1 MIKELAESLAKIAS
15 TEEKRDAEHEKVMS
29 LIKDLNDK
37 LDTHIKGNP
46 VDDNFD
52 IKNYEE
58 EIVDMIRNGD
68 LSISL
73 NDTFYLE

>member
-1 MIKELAESLAKIAS
+1 MIKELAETLAKIAS
-15 TEEKRDAEHEKVMS
+15 TEEKRDAKHVKVRS

-46 VDDNFD
+46 VDDNFN
-52 IKNYEE
+52 INNYED
-58 EIVDMIRNGD
+58 EIVDIIRNGD
-68 LSISL
+68 LSISI

>member
-1 MIKELAESLAKIAS
+1 MIKELAETLAKIAS

-29 LIKDLNDK
+29 LIEDLNKK
-37 LDTHIKGNP
+37 LDAHIKGNP

-52 IKNYEE
+52 IKNYEDDILD
-58 EIVDMIRNGD
+58 IVRNGD
-68 LSISL
+68 LSISI

>member
-1 MIKELAESLAKIAS
+1 
-15 TEEKRDAEHEKVMS
+15 MS

-52 IKNYEE
+52 IKNYEDDILD
-58 EIVDMIRNGD
+58 IVRNGD
-68 LSISL
+68 LSISI

>member
-1 MIKELAESLAKIAS
+1 MIKELAESLAKFAS

-29 LIKDLNDK
+29 LIKELNDK
-37 LDTHIKGNP
+37 LDTHIKSNP

-52 IKNYEE
+52 IKSYEE
-58 EIVDMIRNGD
+58 EIVDIVRNGD
-68 LSISL
+68 LSISI